1 MRNNVGSNKVY
12 LTDKQESAITVA
24 DIVKSITDMVKV
36 YHYPKVG
43 DPVHSMKKN
52 DGVYVPHG
60 VNFTVIITG
69 VHNDNR
75 EYMYVMYIDSKGNPK
90 LTKRI
95 KRSDWTSDDYMVIDS
110 FPYTSEKVPN
120 FDLSKINHIHSFKTN
135 HDFTAFLDCNGPG
148 GEATRT
154 SMKLERI
161 KMLIELDGIRR
172 KSDLGLAK
180 IPANKAYL

>member
-1 MRNNVGSNKVY
+1 
-12 LTDKQESAITVA
+12 
-24 DIVKSITDMVKV
+24 
-36 YHYPKVG
+36 
-43 DPVHSMKKN
+43 MKK
-52 DGVYVPHG
+52 DDDKVYVPHG

-95 KRSDWTSDDYMVIDS
+95 KRSDWTSDDCIVIDS

-148 GEATRT
+148 GEVTRT

-180 IPANKAYL
+180 ISANKEYL